1 MERRDDRRRLWGA
14 EGYFNDGSAALDG
27 RAGTTS
33 FNNACNMLR
42 LLLTLASRV
51 VLGSVVDRDAAPAGP
66 FGLYAYG
73 GGITGAQVFYSNDVA
88 YIGDQ
93 SQMND
98 DEAALVVFTTGPNNA
113 LVGNPDMK
121 SSKGFP
127 SWSNKA
133 FFVPTSTAAS
143 HRVGFTSNISDPDN
157 TGADTGGFVFYG
169 ATALHQ
175 SADNTLHGLWYAVP
189 TFSQKIWALQWNAT
203 DDDGS
208 HDYISVTLRS
218 TAPARPF
225 DEV

>member
-1 MERRDDRRRLWGA
+1 
-14 EGYFNDGSAALDG
+14 
-27 RAGTTS
+27 
-33 FNNACNMLR
+33 MLS
-42 LLLTLASRV
+42 LLLALASRV
-51 VLGSVVDRDAAPAGP
+51 VVVLGSVVVDRDAAPAGP

-98 DEAALVVFTTGPNNA
+98 DEAALVVFTTGPNNG

-121 SSKGFP
+121 SSRGFP

-143 HRVGFTSNISDPDN
+143 HRVGFTSKLSDPDPDAD
-157 TGADTGGFVFYG
+157 TDTGGFVFYG

-175 SADNTLHGLWYAVP
+175 SPDNTLHGLWYAVP

-203 DDDGS
+203 TTDDDGS

-218 TAPARPF
+218 TPPARPF
-225 DEV
+225 EEV